1 MASASQIA
9 FLNKALYNAARA
21 LLIKRQIDGDDAE
34 AVKTCRDHFVYEN
47 FEGRNYKELSYDEL
61 KYAVY
66 LLNNNNTGNARRG
79 SITHSQLSMLKF
91 YIIGVGII
99 YSDFSNFN
107 SEIDGYAVDSEQAR
121 AELMRKF
128 NNKEKLPASVIS
140 YMYKAWINPKC
151 NEWLIEGGY
160 KKYATK
166 PEMLY
171 YEQLSMEEANYLVK
185 RFMQMW
191 NEINKRNSQ
200 SHVYD
205 YSKN

>member
-1 MASASQIA
+1 
-9 FLNKALYNAARA
+9 LYNSARA
-21 LLIKRQIDGDDAE
+21 LLISRQVDGDDIE
-34 AVKTCRDHFVYEN
+34 AVKTCRDHFIYEN
-47 FEGRNYKELSYDEL
+47 FEGRTYKELSFDEL

-66 LLNNNNTGNARRG
+66 LLNNNQTGNARRG

-99 YSDFSNFN
+99 YSDFSNFR
-107 SEIDGYAVDSEQAR
+107 SEIDGYVVDSEEAR
-121 AELMRKF
+121 TELLRKF
-128 NNKEKLPASVIS
+128 NNKEKLPASIIS

-151 NEWLIEGGY
+151 NQWLLEGGY
-160 KKYATK
+160 KRYIKN

-171 YEQLSMEEANYLVK
+171 YEQLSTDEANYLVR

-191 NEINKRNSQ
+191 NELNKRNSE